1 MKNKILFVYPDMI
14 LGGSTTA
21 LIALLKKLDYEK
33 NQVDLLFLN
42 NGNYRTDEIPGQ
54 VNILPDAAKENLSG
68 AKARIKK
75 RFHLLFSGNI
85 FRVLAWALKNKP
97 SKAYFIAA
105 LNQALAQANAG
116 LSRPLEEKYDLAVAF
131 LEMWPTVYLAKHID
145 AKKKIA
151 WVHIDYQK
159 ARFCAALDKKFYGK
173 TDRIICVSDG
183 CKESFD
189 MAFPQFADKTCR
201 AENEIDT
208 HGIISKSGD
217 SEGIEAV
224 FSGFSGFRIV
234 TVARIDAYTKGIDR
248 IINICERLKSDGL
261 IFRWF
266 IIGYG
271 PDFDKMNTIAKE
283 KQLSDCLVFLGA
295 RNNPYPYI
303 KNADLLVLASRNE
316 GKPITV
322 SEALILSTPVLVTE
336 YAAAKKQIC
345 GGGIVVPNE
354 DMSIYPVLS
363 QIIRKEIILSR
374 KQILPPSEGGAAQ
387 LIESILKEK

>member
-1 MKNKILFVYPDMI
+1 MI
-14 LGGSTTA
+14 LGGATTA
-21 LIALLKKLDYEK
+21 LIALLKKIDYEK

-42 NGNYRTDEIPGQ
+42 NGGYRTDEISGQ

-97 SKAYFIAA
+97 SRAYFIAA
-105 LNQALAQANAG
+105 LNQALAQANSA
-116 LSRPLEEKYDLAVAF
+116 LSHPADKEYDLAVAF
-131 LEMWPTVYLAKHID
+131 LEMWPTVYLANHIK

-183 CKESFD
+183 CKDSFD

-201 AENEIDT
+201 AENEIDIY
-208 HGIISKSGD
+208 GIMSKADGC
-217 SEGIEAV
+217 EGVEAE
-224 FSGFSGFRIV
+224 FSAFDEYRIV

-266 IIGYG
+266 IIGDG

-303 KNADLLVLASRNE
+303 KNADLFVLTSRNE

-363 QIIRKEIILSR
+363 QIIRKEKLLDR
-374 KQILPPSEGGAAQ
+374 KQLLPSSEKGAAQ
-387 LIESILKEK
+387 LIESILKEC